1 MLEALAHAR
10 DVEKPQYTSLVINN
24 LSLRL
29 FIELHR
35 VHMNTWW
42 LEIMFMIMSLWRV
55 ESVSKFV
62 FCLLSFFFVHVVNE
76 SVWSIFFFVFV
87 CYIFISFSF
96 SATHYTLSGNTNRLP
111 LVARV
116 FVFVFFSCK
125 KVYRRF
131 FLVMTSEK
139 GRDGGILLCF
149 SKKSRGEYESEILI
163 FCVFFSSL
171 LSFPFTLFLSLA
183 SLFLFLASISLSLLL
198 SFCAILVLPSY
209 HSTKRTEA
217 HSVCL
222 RTLRWFRELSKL
234 FQKRKEHSLFG
245 ISLFFFFLIVSR
257 LLIGCHGWDDG
268 IDMRIKHLKKTWH

>member
-1 MLEALAHAR
+1 
-10 DVEKPQYTSLVINN
+10 
-24 LSLRL
+24 
-29 FIELHR
+29 
-35 VHMNTWW
+35 
-42 LEIMFMIMSLWRV
+42 
-55 ESVSKFV
+55 
-62 FCLLSFFFVHVVNE
+62 
-76 SVWSIFFFVFV
+76 
-87 CYIFISFSF
+87 
-96 SATHYTLSGNTNRLP
+96 
-111 LVARV
+111 
-116 FVFVFFSCK
+116 
-125 KVYRRF
+125 
-131 FLVMTSEK
+131 MTSEE

-149 SKKSRGEYESEILI
+149 SKKSRGGYESEILI
-163 FCVFFSSL
+163 FCVFFFSSL
-171 LSFPFTLFLSLA
+171 LSFPFSLFLSLA

-268 IDMRIKHLKKTWH
+268 IDMRIKHLKKT